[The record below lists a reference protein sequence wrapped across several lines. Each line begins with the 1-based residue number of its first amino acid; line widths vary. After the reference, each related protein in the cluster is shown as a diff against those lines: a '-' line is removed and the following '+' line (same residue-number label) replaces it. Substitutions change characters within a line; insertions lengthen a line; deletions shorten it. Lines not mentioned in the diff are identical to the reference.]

1 MLKQETASQV
11 IDHAIALG
19 ADFVDLFVERNQTG
33 SVSTLS
39 EKVQSVESGI
49 DFGIGVRLVFG
60 TKVLYGYTN
69 KAEVAELQRI
79 ASELAAK
86 DLRDPA
92 TSSEPFNFIEVTD
105 RHEASIPLSQDS
117 SFDEI
122 IAYLLSA
129 NQYAKNA
136 SNQISQTRGFC
147 NQRQQFV
154 EIFNSEGPVSYT
166 HLRAHETR
174 HDLV

>member
-1 MLKQETASQV
+1 MMLKQETASQV

-69 KAEVAELQRI
+69 KTEAEELKRI

-92 TSSEPFNFIEVTD
+92 TSSEPCLSKLQIVTK
-105 RHEASIPLSQDS
+105 RLFSI
-117 SFDEI
+117 
-122 IAYLLSA
+122 
-129 NQYAKNA
+129 
-136 SNQISQTRGFC
+136 
-147 NQRQQFV
+147 
-154 EIFNSEGPVSYT
+154 
-166 HLRAHETR
+166 
-174 HDLV
+174 

>member
-1 MLKQETASQV
+1 M
-11 IDHAIALG
+11 
-19 ADFVDLFVERNQTG
+19 
-33 SVSTLS
+33 S

-69 KAEVAELQRI
+69 KTEAEELKRI

-92 TSSEPFNFIEVTD
+92 TSSEPFDFIEVTD

-117 SFDEI
+117 SFDEK
-122 IAYLLSA
+122 IAKLLSA
-129 NQYAKNA
+129 NQHAKNA
-136 SNQISQTRGFC
+136 SNQISQTRD
-147 NQRQQFV
+147 FV
-154 EIFNSEGPVSYT
+154 ISDSSLLKYSTAKDCMHQTSETTQEQASARSQLTEVSSLQVPGMMVAYR
-166 HLRAHETR
+166 LG
-174 HDLV
+174 VI

>member
-69 KAEVAELQRI
+69 KTEAEELKRI

-92 TSSEPFNFIEVTD
+92 TSSEPFNFIDVKD
-105 RHEASIPLSQDS
+105 RHKASIPLSQDS
-117 SFDEI
+117 SFDEKI
-122 IAYLLSA
+122 MPLRRQMKSYLLSC
-129 NQYAKNA
+129 
-136 SNQISQTRGFC
+136 S
-147 NQRQQFV
+147 
-154 EIFNSEGPVSYT
+154 
-166 HLRAHETR
+166 
-174 HDLV
+174 